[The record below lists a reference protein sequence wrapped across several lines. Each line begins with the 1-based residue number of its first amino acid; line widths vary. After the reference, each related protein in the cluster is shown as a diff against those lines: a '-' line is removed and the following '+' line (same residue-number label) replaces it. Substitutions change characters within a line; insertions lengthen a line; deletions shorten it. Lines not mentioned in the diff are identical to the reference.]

1 MTLIVMFLIRFLPQ
15 ETNSGSS
22 PQILWNAQECAR
34 LRHILGT
41 FAIRLEEWCRPT
53 ARKSWWAGTG
63 LNRRHQDFQSCAL
76 PTELPAHQTREDNR
90 RARTRLLRGVLRVHE
105 VDDEGPFSSPEWA
118 IRNEPASTVTCSS
131 VTCQCGGT
139 LEAPLERSRVPP
151 TWLSKSSRRPK
162 RTIRRARR
170 HRGRRTSRRRG

>member
-63 LNRRHQDFQSCAL
+63 LNRRHQDFQSVSL
-76 PTELPAHQTREDNR
+76 YRDHFQYR
-90 RARTRLLRGVLRVHE
+90 RLSV
-105 VDDEGPFSSPEWA
+105 A
-118 IRNEPASTVTCSS
+118 IRVVT
-131 VTCQCGGT
+131 
-139 LEAPLERSRVPP
+139 AP
-151 TWLSKSSRRPK
+151 
-162 RTIRRARR
+162 
-170 HRGRRTSRRRG
+170 SRRRTDRFRRILSDSSVR